1 MAVMNCVRLALALA
15 AAALLAAAQSALP
28 AVPASKTLTATL
40 TDVPVAVDV
49 YAPEVPAGG
58 AVVLA
63 HGFLRS
69 RANMAGHARALA
81 REGWLVVV
89 PDLPSK
95 VDSRANGQA
104 LVELVAQLHAGAFG
118 PPAGRIVLVG
128 FSAGGLSTLLA
139 AASPGV
145 VGYVGLDPFDR
156 PGGVG
161 LAAAKALRTPVVLLY
176 GPPTFCNAYGIA
188 RPWGDALPALRE
200 NRLVEGHSH
209 CDFEAPTDRWCEFL
223 CGATDPAR
231 QQAIRAALVAA
242 VNRLFAEDAARAP
255 GAAKAAPSR

>member
-1 MAVMNCVRLALALA
+1 MTAMKRTAFARVLAFAAAALVALA
-15 AAALLAAAQSALP
+15 AAAAP
-28 AVPASKTLTATL
+28 KTLATTL
-40 TDVPVAVDV
+40 IDVPVAVDV
-49 YAPEVPAGG
+49 YAPDGPARG
-58 AVVLA
+58 AVVIA

-69 RANMAGHARALA
+69 RTNMVGHAEALA
-81 REGWLVVV
+81 REGYLVVV

-104 LVELVAQLHAGAFG
+104 LVELVAQLRTGALG
-118 PPAGRIVLVG
+118 PPAARIVLVG

-176 GPPTFCNAYGIA
+176 GAPTFCNAYGIA
-188 RPWGDALPALRE
+188 RPWSDALPALRE
-200 NRLVEGHSH
+200 NRRVEGGESH

-223 CGATDPAR
+223 CGTTDPAR
-231 QQAIRAALVAA
+231 QQTIRAALLAA
-242 VNRLFAEDAARAP
+242 VNRLFAEDAAAAP
-255 GAAKAAPSR
+255 GSAKSAPAR